1 MPAYSE
7 RGFFF
12 GVESWSRTHLHGAL
26 TSFLRSDS
34 VIDVTIGG
42 SEGVAADG
50 IVASETGPVPTP
62 PCSERS
68 SLMNVGR
75 RVDYAIRALAYLAGQ
90 GTDRLVRRSEI
101 ETHQGIP
108 RHFLSKIL
116 RALVG
121 AGFLDSVAGARG
133 GFRLRKPASEIS
145 FLEVYECFE
154 GELCLI
160 ECLRD
165 GGSACDFTPVC
176 TQINIWRT
184 ARTKLAEYL
193 DSVTIADV
201 ADGAGLDGRLERTA
215 PDPDSRS

>member
-1 MPAYSE
+1 ME
-7 RGFFF
+7 
-12 GVESWSRTHLHGAL
+12 
-26 TSFLRSDS
+26 
-34 VIDVTIGG
+34 GG
-42 SEGVAADG
+42 PQQAVSEGAV
-50 IVASETGPVPTP
+50 VST

-90 GTDRLVRRSEI
+90 DRKRLVRRSEI
-101 ETHQGIP
+101 EANQAIP

-133 GFRLRKPASEIS
+133 GFRLRKPAEEIT

-165 GGSACDFTPVC
+165 DGAACDFVPVC
-176 TQINIWRT
+176 TQIDVWRT
-184 ARTKLAEYL
+184 ARRKLFEYL
-193 DSVTIADV
+193 GSVSIADV
-201 ADGAGLDGRLERTA
+201 ADGQGLGSRLDDRA
-215 PDPDSRS
+215 SVAVDAAS